1 MPTDSDVAALRVALG
16 DGDTEGWSDHWL
28 APFVKAA
35 DGNIANAAA
44 TFRKAKTARAGYH
57 KVTIKDIAEFY
68 RAPSAD
74 RAHPDGCMVLLE
86 DMKGGVA
93 RDNLG
98 RPVVVALGMQHGSAE
113 EMQRQFAYV
122 AELIE
127 KHNEK
132 TSTHG
137 SCVIVEVRPRDASAP
152 PSFRFP
158 DRDVRTLF
166 DMQRDVYPS
175 HMLTC

>member
-1 MPTDSDVAALRVALG
+1 MASDVAALRVALG

-68 RAPSAD
+68 RAPLAD

-98 RPVVVALGMQHGSAE
+98 QGTGAGGSGKLGREQGS
-113 EMQRQFAYV
+113 YI
-122 AELIE
+122 LIIP
-127 KHNEK
+127 K
-132 TSTHG
+132 TPDG
-137 SCVIVEVRPRDASAP
+137 ACYFWSAG
-152 PSFRFP
+152 R
-158 DRDVRTLF
+158 
-166 DMQRDVYPS
+166 
-175 HMLTC
+175 